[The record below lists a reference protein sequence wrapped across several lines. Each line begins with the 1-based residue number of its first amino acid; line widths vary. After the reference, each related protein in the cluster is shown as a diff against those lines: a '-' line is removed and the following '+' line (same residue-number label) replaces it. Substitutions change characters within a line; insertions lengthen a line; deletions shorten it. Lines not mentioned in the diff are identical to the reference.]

1 MKNSRRTLSALKR
14 FKRTQIRG
22 DMKRIRIPK
31 RSRVQVVGMDGVFLN
46 NDTVWEGSTRIVT
59 VYSLDDYELYFVN
72 PVDIIQIKDED
83 SEDN

>member
-1 MKNSRRTLSALKR
+1 
-14 FKRTQIRG
+14 
-22 DMKRIRIPK
+22 
-31 RSRVQVVGMDGVFLN
+31 MDGVFLN

-59 VYSLDDYELYFVN
+59 VYSLDDHELYFVN